1 MALSRQ
7 EKKVPDLPGRFIV
20 IALGPSNGGVF
31 ESHMEYV
38 LSRNDKNPA
47 IIPVAFF
54 GGQAMGVRPY
64 KNFKDSPG
72 AIVCVM
78 IHDHWCESAQ
88 LWVRE
93 AKDYQDENA
102 GCQNGHYPRRHI
114 LQQRFSPKPSC

>member
-1 MALSRQ
+1 MALGRQ

-64 KNFKDSPG
+64 KNFKDSFRT
-72 AIVCVM
+72 IDV
-78 IHDHWCESAQ
+78 
-88 LWVRE
+88 VRVH
-93 AKDYQDENA
+93 AYRCK
-102 GCQNGHYPRRHI
+102 
-114 LQQRFSPKPSC
+114 